1 MNGAHERGLRMFV
14 SANVREGQ
22 ILFVSVFGLRVSEK
36 LQNVECQTFKMLLI
50 HWERKLKIR
59 YPPRGQPAAG
69 DALSAAGDA
78 PFSVLPNG
86 DAPRPAKRARISLLL
101 EHMDDAR
108 AAQQMR
114 Q

>member
-1 MNGAHERGLRMFV
+1 MRRHGHAYVAVSRVHTAEELGAFVNSACSEERADGARC
-14 SANVREGQ
+14 A
-22 ILFVSVFGLRVSEK
+22 ILASVTYPE
-36 LQNVECQTFKMLLI
+36 LLAP
-50 HWERKLKIR
+50 RAQAAVAA
-59 YPPRGQPAAG
+59 PRGQPAAG